1 MGEQVM
7 TPQEKA
13 HAIAL
18 IVGLPMLAVMI
29 LFREPRSSVK
39 TNRTHTGK
47 IARQR
52 VRKTNHNRKDSK

>member
-29 LFREPRSSVK
+29 LFREPRSSAK
-39 TNRTHTGK
+39 TTREHTGK

>member
-7 TPQEKA
+7 TPQETA

-18 IVGLPMLAVMI
+18 IVGLPMLAVMV
-29 LFREPRSSVK
+29 LFHEKPNHK
-39 TNRTHTGK
+39 TTRQHTNK

-52 VRKTNHNRKDSK
+52 VRKTNHNRKDNTK

>member
-18 IVGLPMLAVMI
+18 IVGAPMLAVMMI
-29 LFREPRSSVK
+29 FRERPIQKPS
-39 TNRTHTGK
+39 RTHTGK
-47 IARQR
+47 ITRQR
-52 VRKTNHNRKDSK
+52 VKHTHNKKGTRKP